1 MGWPLPYAVTVHVL
15 FRPLLL
21 FIAFLSSLSH
31 SSHVSFLSSP
41 LQSYEQMN
49 ERGIKNI
56 ALNGGYLL
64 CPQLGPSSIKI
75 LQFSTFLEKNP
86 SMVLIL
92 TLKQMAGWSNNT
104 FFISTWLK
112 GPGSDTGASNT
123 FIPCFSR
130 RLG

>member
-1 MGWPLPYAVTVHVL
+1 MRSQYMSCSVHS
-15 FRPLLL
+15 FSLLL
-21 FIAFLSSLSH
+21 FSH
-31 SSHVSFLSSP
+31 LCLILPMFPSFLRRC
-41 LQSYEQMN
+41 SYEQMN

-64 CPQLGPSSIKI
+64 CPQVGPSSIKI